1 MKSSGGSS
9 PSERRR
15 TRRASDAGA
24 AEQEHASASPPSPSS
39 LGTAGNYVAT
49 SVAAGLL
56 APNESRA
63 SALDRARVRLHQN
76 TAQAIETPMP
86 QAAAAK
92 PGTTTTVANEPTIA
106 ERTDLPALEMN
117 DPSTV
122 GVDIAPAPS
131 GSESSPVQH
140 SPKATIA
147 ASATPSTPSPSKASP
162 LQFITAATA
171 SKATP
176 DGQTGKAAAIAV
188 PATATRVVAQAVRR
202 ETRHPGGSRSPP
214 CSPQQQFLMNAFA
227 SASSILAPDVGGPQ
241 MPNLGSNREKGAVSR
256 QSPLSPAH
264 SQADEG
270 VEYSLVADA
279 DGPTVNL
286 HPNLS
291 QESNVTA
298 EEDAAVVDAEL
309 LDSVGNFIDS
319 LNRHGQQPGRKD
331 GPNDLD
337 NKRKIP
343 ATERQRKDAEDAA
356 AAIDKIRSDDEEED
370 AAAAFDESR
379 STDNASEE
387 DGNEVDPA
395 IRENIGAF
403 IDSLQHNDNKDNI
416 DCSSSGA
423 VDKDI
428 VAVQEQ
434 EKDQK
439 EAAGSL
445 EFEDETD
452 AFVLDINALEAATM
466 QGDLISSDNKDE
478 SSQGLFPGAKANSDD
493 IAAKKEPSS
502 PASVSKEEVD
512 VCNEDKSTALRAIE
526 EYKTT
531 HAPAEGM
538 SPSDEEMLELYVG
551 KAAYLLESKVPIK
564 DAAKQILRSSRKHG
578 VADDMVIKIF
588 QALKAVGNETNKT
601 GDQPDASQTT
611 TTDDEPKF
619 LAGVEQEKAITQADS
634 TSSSDDIA
642 SSSDNEERLDE
653 KTELNADSPSL
664 AHPSRSSDRY
674 QEAKPSAV
682 NSEYQEDYDSDISE
696 TFQRKTKTVAEM
708 RNITGD
714 SGDVEVYLMDEENVE
729 VAYVDEADEAV
740 GDEKGRKDCRE
751 SNETSAGAIEKNN
764 DAPLKADEDDV
775 IPPQRRHAVKVQ
787 RKTRR
792 GIKANKACKGV
803 PNESIPSAADEELAP
818 VASYEY
824 YPGEPMEDFKKL
836 IKRQQIFEKQSKEE
850 DVAESSHLGGVAA
863 AVAIIQRSPRHKSRS
878 SKVLHSSKTPVYRQ
892 SYEERTREHSGYSEI
907 HFYSLSDATAINQ
920 EAHRLD
926 EDSWEDRDVKQRFL
940 HEKSISLSRNWFG
953 KSSAFFNPHDAR
965 VYLPISLRFY
975 FYLPRL
981 LLLTRAKHSLP
992 HFIISQ
998 APYQ

>member
-1 MKSSGGSS
+1 MKSSGSSS
-9 PSERRR
+9 PSERKR
-15 TRRASDAGA
+15 TRHASNAGA
-24 AEQEHASASPPSPSS
+24 AEQQHAFASSPSPSS
-39 LGTAGNYVAT
+39 PGTAGNYVAT

-76 TAQAIETPMP
+76 TAQAAETPSP

-92 PGTTTTVANEPTIA
+92 AVTTTTVANEPTIA
-106 ERTDLPALEMN
+106 ERTDLPALELN

-162 LQFITAATA
+162 LQFIKAATA

-176 DGQTGKAAAIAV
+176 DGQTGKAAAIVV
-188 PATATRVVAQAVRR
+188 PATATRVVAQAVHR

-256 QSPLSPAH
+256 QSPLSPA
-264 SQADEG
+264 SSRADEG

-291 QESNVTA
+291 RESNVTA

-337 NKRKIP
+337 IKNKIP

-356 AAIDKIRSDDEEED
+356 AAIDKIRSDDKEED
-370 AAAAFDESR
+370 AAAAIDESR

-387 DGNEVDPA
+387 DGNKVDPA

-434 EKDQK
+434 EKDQM
-439 EAAGSL
+439 EVAGSL

-452 AFVLDINALEAATM
+452 AFVLDINALEAVTM
-466 QGDLISSDNKDE
+466 QGDLISS
-478 SSQGLFPGAKANSDD
+478 
-493 IAAKKEPSS
+493 EPSS
-502 PASVSKEEVD
+502 PASASKEEVD

-551 KAAYLLESKVPIK
+551 KAAYMLESKVPIK

-578 VADDMVIKIF
+578 VADEMIIKIF
-588 QALKAVGNETNKT
+588 QALKAVANETNKT
-601 GDQPDASQTT
+601 EDQPDTSQTT

-619 LAGVEQEKAITQADS
+619 LAGVEHEKAITQADS
-634 TSSSDDIA
+634 ASSSDDIA

-664 AHPSRSSDRY
+664 AHPSRSSNSY

-682 NSEYQEDYDSDISE
+682 NSEYEEDYDSDISE
-696 TFQRKTKTVAEM
+696 TFQRKTKTGAEM
-708 RNITGD
+708 RNITDTGD
-714 SGDVEVYLMDEENVE
+714 SGDMEVYLMDEENVE

-740 GDEKGRKDCRE
+740 EDEKGRKECRE
-751 SNETSAGAIEKNN
+751 SNETRAGAVEKNN

-775 IPPQRRHAVKVQ
+775 IPPQQHHAGKVQ

-792 GIKANKACKGV
+792 GMKANKACKGV

-836 IKRQQIFEKQSKEE
+836 IERQQIFEKQSKEE

-863 AVAIIQRSPRHKSRS
+863 AVAIIQRSPRHTSKSRS
-878 SKVLHSSKTPVYRQ
+878 SKVLYSERPVYRQ

-953 KSSAFFNPHDAR
+953 KSSAVFNPHDAR
-965 VYLPISLRFY
+965 VYLFLFISI
-975 FYLPRL
+975 
-981 LLLTRAKHSLP
+981 
-992 HFIISQ
+992 FICPVSSSY
-998 APYQ
+998 AR

>member
-1 MKSSGGSS
+1 MKSSGSSS
-9 PSERRR
+9 PSERKR
-15 TRRASDAGA
+15 TRHASNAGA
-24 AEQEHASASPPSPSS
+24 AEQQHAFASSPSPSS
-39 LGTAGNYVAT
+39 PGTAGNYVAT

-76 TAQAIETPMP
+76 TAQAAETPSP

-92 PGTTTTVANEPTIA
+92 AVTTTTVANEPTIA
-106 ERTDLPALEMN
+106 ERTDLPALELN

-162 LQFITAATA
+162 LQFIKAATA

-188 PATATRVVAQAVRR
+188 PATATRVVAQAVHR

-256 QSPLSPAH
+256 QSPLSPA
-264 SQADEG
+264 SSRADEG

-291 QESNVTA
+291 RESNVTA

-337 NKRKIP
+337 IKNKIP

-356 AAIDKIRSDDEEED
+356 AAIDKIRSDDKEED
-370 AAAAFDESR
+370 AAAAIDESR

-387 DGNEVDPA
+387 DGNKVDPA

-434 EKDQK
+434 EKDQM
-439 EAAGSL
+439 EVAGSL

-452 AFVLDINALEAATM
+452 AFVLDINALEAVTM
-466 QGDLISSDNKDE
+466 QGDLISS
-478 SSQGLFPGAKANSDD
+478 
-493 IAAKKEPSS
+493 EPSS
-502 PASVSKEEVD
+502 PASASKEEVD
-512 VCNEDKSTALRAIE
+512 VCNEDNSTALRAIE

-551 KAAYLLESKVPIK
+551 KAAYMLESKVPIK

-578 VADDMVIKIF
+578 VADEMIIKIF
-588 QALKAVGNETNKT
+588 QALKAVANETNKT
-601 GDQPDASQTT
+601 EDQPDASQTT

-696 TFQRKTKTVAEM
+696 TFQRKTKTGAEM
-708 RNITGD
+708 RNITDTGD
-714 SGDVEVYLMDEENVE
+714 SGDMEVYLMDEENVE

-740 GDEKGRKDCRE
+740 GDEKGRKECRE
-751 SNETSAGAIEKNN
+751 SNETSAGDVEKNN
-764 DAPLKADEDDV
+764 DAPLKADEEDV
-775 IPPQRRHAVKVQ
+775 IPPQRHHAGKVQ

-836 IKRQQIFEKQSKEE
+836 IERQQIFEKQSKEE

-863 AVAIIQRSPRHKSRS
+863 AVAIIQRSPRHTSKSRS
-878 SKVLHSSKTPVYRQ
+878 SKVLYSERPVYRQ
-892 SYEERTREHSGYSEI
+892 SYEERTRKHSGYSEI

-953 KSSAFFNPHDAR
+953 KSSAFSIHTTL
-965 VYLPISLRFY
+965 VCTYLFLFVSIFICPVSFFL
-975 FYLPRL
+975 
-981 LLLTRAKHSLP
+981 RAKHSLP